1 MLRNTSCLCAFYGSD
16 NMPPKNLFSRQEI
29 VSAAVETVRKN
40 GYTALTARSLA
51 ASLGCSSKPIFG
63 AFENMDEVRDEVMS
77 AAYNLY
83 SEMMQRETESGNYP
97 YYKATGMAYIR
108 FAKEEKELF
117 KLLFMRD
124 RTGEKIDDKP
134 DEEIVKAICNATGL
148 SEKKAC
154 LFHLENWVYVHGIA
168 SMIATGYLDWDME
181 LASSAVTDCYLGLKG
196 RFSKTEE

>member
-1 MLRNTSCLCAFYGSD
+1 
-16 NMPPKNLFSRQEI
+16 MPSKNLFSRQEI

-40 GYTALTARSLA
+40 GYAALTARSLA

-148 SEKKAC
+148 SEKKAG

-181 LASSAVTDCYLGLKG
+181 LASSAVTDCYLGLKE
-196 RFSKTEE
+196 RFSKMEE

>member
-1 MLRNTSCLCAFYGSD
+1 
-16 NMPPKNLFSRQEI
+16 
-29 VSAAVETVRKN
+29 
-40 GYTALTARSLA
+40 
-51 ASLGCSSKPIFG
+51 
-63 AFENMDEVRDEVMS
+63 
-77 AAYNLY
+77 
-83 SEMMQRETESGNYP
+83 
-97 YYKATGMAYIR
+97 
-108 FAKEEKELF
+108 
-117 KLLFMRD
+117 MRD